1 MGIIRWDDHRPD
13 DRGRRVTDDAGA
25 GDDGRPDERCPES
38 AQSLPDPR
46 VTPRPAC
53 TPRLCRAT
61 FGHLRQRLATFGH
74 LPPSLARPQCSAR
87 VFAEPHP
94 LGDPRRVA
102 SAPRAGPHRLTGR
115 RLSVDR
121 PGRRRGEGERTK
133 PGRPRSHPSN
143 LSQSRGCDDPTR
155 GRCSR
160 HRARA
165 RPLERETLLAFEM
178 SRNRSRLSLDA
189 AAHEEGMTI
198 GSRAQVL
205 GISWELAGRMVHE
218 SRGGI

>member
-46 VTPRPAC
+46 VAPRPAC

-61 FGHLRQRLATFGH
+61 FGRLRPRLAAFGH

-133 PGRPRSHPSN
+133 PGRPALIRRTCPN
-143 LSQSRGCDDPTR
+143 LEVVTTR
-155 GRCSR
+155 C
-160 HRARA
+160 
-165 RPLERETLLAFEM
+165 E
-178 SRNRSRLSLDA
+178 A
-189 AAHEEGMTI
+189 AARDTVPEPGPVSYTHLT
-198 GSRAQVL
+198 L
-205 GISWELAGRMVHE
+205 PT
-218 SRGGI
+218 